1 MVVVMISND
10 SNTVVVTANNHEVG
24 VEVDTIRRQEEP
36 LEEVVVDILDVHL
49 LGTIRDLV
57 HPHRGHHLLLVTVPT
72 LDPEAQAMVEVVAAA
87 MAKMGAAAAGV
98 GVLMLEAVMVE
109 VVEVVEAGV
118 TAAVL
123 HLRPGA
129 MEQQRQPH
137 QLEAMEDPPRV
148 ADLHLAV
155 AVEHKRGHIPH
166 RQATHLRPSIPEV
179 LDRTGVLQVLGR
191 DHTAVVVAVAA
202 VIDVEF
208 SHFGTLLGC
217 LWPQARCA
225 SECARRVHFVVCV
238 LTLTLR
244 GFCK

>member
-10 SNTVVVTANNHEVG
+10 SNSVVVTANSHEVG
-24 VEVDTIRRQEEP
+24 VEVDTIRRQEEA
-36 LEEVVVDILDVHL
+36 LEEVLVDILDVHL
-49 LGTIRDLV
+49 LGTIQDLA

-72 LDPEAQAMVEVVAAA
+72 LDPEAEAMVEVVAAA

-109 VVEVVEAGV
+109 VVEAGV

-123 HLRPGA
+123 HLHPGA

-148 ADLHLAV
+148 ADLHMAV
-155 AVEHKRGHIPH
+155 AAEHKRGHIPH

-191 DHTAVVVAVAA
+191 DHTAVVVVVVVAVAA

-225 SECARRVHFVVCV
+225 SECARRVHFVV
-238 LTLTLR
+238 
-244 GFCK
+244 

>member
-1 MVVVMISND
+1 MISND
-10 SNTVVVTANNHEVG
+10 SNSVVVTANSLEMG

-36 LEEVVVDILDVHL
+36 LEEVVDILDVHL
-49 LGTIRDLV
+49 LEIIRDLA

-72 LDPEAQAMVEVVAAA
+72 LDPEAEAMVVVVAAA
-87 MAKMGAAAAGV
+87 MAKMGAAAAEV
-98 GVLMLEAVMVE
+98 GVLMVEAVM
-109 VVEVVEAGV
+109 VEVVEAGV

-123 HLRPGA
+123 HLHPGA
-129 MEQQRQPH
+129 MERQRQPH
-137 QLEAMEDPPRV
+137 QLEAMEDPPTV
-148 ADLHLAV
+148 ADLHMAV

-179 LDRTGVLQVLGR
+179 LDRTVVLQVLGR
-191 DHTAVVVAVAA
+191 DHTAVVVAVAVAMAA

-244 GFCK
+244 GFCQ